1 MRWGVYMG
9 TLVNIGDY
17 KLKGTI
23 DALIK
28 NIVDSLYAICLSN
41 IKTFDVY
48 SYIDVDILELIESEV
63 LKLDITDDLKNDI
76 CTYADKIGGV
86 YSYLNSLE
94 CIGDYGIS
102 SIDILLTLIED
113 GVSERFIADGFKV
126 CLKLE
131 DDDIC
136 ILDGDNLIEL
146 SNNNVFDR
154 IIVKVLD
161 SIPYELIYI
170 R

>member
-1 MRWGVYMG
+1 MG
-9 TLVNIGDY
+9 DLVNIGDY
-17 KLKGTI
+17 KVKDTVG
-23 DALIK
+23 DVIK
-28 NIVDSLYAICLSN
+28 NIVGNLYTICLSN
-41 IKTFDVY
+41 LKIFDVY

-63 LKLDITDDLKNDI
+63 LKLDITDNLKNDI
-76 CTYADKIGGV
+76 CTYADKLGGV
-86 YSYLNSLE
+86 YSYLNSLQ

-102 SIDILLTLIED
+102 SIDILYTLIED

-131 DDDIC
+131 DEDIC
-136 ILDGDNLIEL
+136 ILDEDNLIEL

>member
-1 MRWGVYMG
+1 MG
-9 TLVNIGDY
+9 DLVNIGDY
-17 KLKGTI
+17 KVKDTVG
-23 DALIK
+23 DVIK
-28 NIVDSLYAICLSN
+28 NIVGNLYTICLSN
-41 IKTFDVY
+41 LKIFDVY

-63 LKLDITDDLKNDI
+63 LKLDITDNLKNDI
-76 CTYADKIGGV
+76 CTYADKLGGV
-86 YSYLNSLE
+86 YSYLNSLQ

-102 SIDILLTLIED
+102 SIDILYTLIED
-113 GVSERFIADGFKV
+113 GVAERFIADGFKV

-131 DDDIC
+131 DEDIC
-136 ILDGDNLIEL
+136 ILDEDNLIEL